1 MFKLNVKQKWPV
13 SRFLQK
19 KKKKR
24 VSHNFLKVSWTA
36 EHMPTRALPV
46 GLFDSLIIEQLLIPD
61 IGG

>member
-1 MFKLNVKQKWPV
+1 MWNKILYLD
-13 SRFLQK
+13 SY
-19 KKKKR
+19 KKKR